1 MNVKKQDSIHLS
13 HRAAPIA
20 TAVAFLIAAVLSL
33 FSPQMGGFLFR
44 ENYSRFSAGQI
55 ADRDLVAP
63 KAVEYVRST
72 ETTRKIEE
80 ARAQVLPVYAAQEK
94 AILES
99 LHSLEQFFDYL
110 NEKRALGNSPS
121 LLAEIESR
129 FSVRLDQRELE
140 LLLQGNT
147 KSSSLFPLIEELVT
161 DFMEHGVFESL
172 PQVSGD
178 SIMLQRWE
186 HGEKG
191 KSVLSIGDLIIPSR
205 IPDAVR
211 SSLAGT
217 GIDEKTLDLIER
229 LTLHFIT
236 PNVRFDSVL
245 TEEAKAKAAAGVAPV
260 TGEIEEGERV
270 IRKGFIVTENDM
282 EKIQAISQAQ
292 TGIQYGMII
301 ATFLY
306 LALMFFLGFILLS
319 PYLQPRWRTF
329 QFLML
334 MLITWLF
341 FFASAALSFFLTGED
356 WTMLRA
362 FFLPSALV
370 SMLITSMIGEKAAFL
385 LIFLSAFSIVPFVPI
400 GKMDLIF
407 IIVSGLTGIHVIRKS
422 ERRIDLVRGGAL
434 ISCIH
439 LLMVLVIGLLSK
451 KPVSWFASA
460 AGLAIINAL
469 ACTVLNLTILP
480 VIEHFLNAP
489 TVFRLIELS
498 DMNTPLFK
506 RMIMAAPGTYSHSVS
521 VANMAESACRAIG
534 ANHLLARVGAYYH
547 DIGKIEQPEY
557 FIENQTGNNKHD
569 ELKPSLSVAV
579 IKSHVKIGIEK
590 AKELKLPPEV
600 VDIVGQ
606 HHGNGLIEYFYTEAL
621 KNEEENQKISPEE
634 YSYNGSPPVSREAA
648 VVMLADTIEA
658 ATRTLKKPTVAK
670 LEKFIWSKIMDKV
683 INRQM
688 INCDLTF
695 RDMEKIKQSFV
706 QILAGHFHSRI
717 EYPKAEEGK
726 RKTHEQS

>member
-1 MNVKKQDSIHLS
+1 
-13 HRAAPIA
+13 
-20 TAVAFLIAAVLSL
+20 
-33 FSPQMGGFLFR
+33 
-44 ENYSRFSAGQI
+44 
-55 ADRDLVAP
+55 
-63 KAVEYVRST
+63 
-72 ETTRKIEE
+72 
-80 ARAQVLPVYAAQEK
+80 
-94 AILES
+94 
-99 LHSLEQFFDYL
+99 
-110 NEKRALGNSPS
+110 
-121 LLAEIESR
+121 
-129 FSVRLDQRELE
+129 
-140 LLLQGNT
+140 
-147 KSSSLFPLIEELVT
+147 
-161 DFMEHGVFESL
+161 
-172 PQVSGD
+172 
-178 SIMLQRWE
+178 MLQRWE

>member
-1 MNVKKQDSIHLS
+1 
-13 HRAAPIA
+13 
-20 TAVAFLIAAVLSL
+20 
-33 FSPQMGGFLFR
+33 
-44 ENYSRFSAGQI
+44 
-55 ADRDLVAP
+55 
-63 KAVEYVRST
+63 
-72 ETTRKIEE
+72 
-80 ARAQVLPVYAAQEK
+80 
-94 AILES
+94 
-99 LHSLEQFFDYL
+99 
-110 NEKRALGNSPS
+110 
-121 LLAEIESR
+121 
-129 FSVRLDQRELE
+129 
-140 LLLQGNT
+140 
-147 KSSSLFPLIEELVT
+147 
-161 DFMEHGVFESL
+161 
-172 PQVSGD
+172 
-178 SIMLQRWE
+178 
-186 HGEKG
+186 
-191 KSVLSIGDLIIPSR
+191 
-205 IPDAVR
+205 
-211 SSLAGT
+211 
-217 GIDEKTLDLIER
+217 
-229 LTLHFIT
+229 
-236 PNVRFDSVL
+236 
-245 TEEAKAKAAAGVAPV
+245 
-260 TGEIEEGERV
+260 
-270 IRKGFIVTENDM
+270 
-282 EKIQAISQAQ
+282 
-292 TGIQYGMII
+292 
-301 ATFLY
+301 
-306 LALMFFLGFILLS
+306 
-319 PYLQPRWRTF
+319 
-329 QFLML
+329 
-334 MLITWLF
+334 
-341 FFASAALSFFLTGED
+341 
-356 WTMLRA
+356 MLRA